1 MKKKYVPVRLPEE
14 VLERV
19 KKVALAQG
27 KSVSE
32 EIGILVRN
40 SLESD
45 HGPDQVEA
53 FKRAIRELRNEGKG
67 EEDYRVILADLGLES
82 LKTPSESGL
91 GIDLGQIK
99 KEIGS
104 VLGNALKPIL
114 ETLTILR
121 TEGVGGTGKGS
132 GIDPEVIRF
141 LTEKVSLTS
150 ALLIGVSSKMAGTYV
165 ADHNDRMKQ
174 AKAVV
179 ASEMK
184 TLFKEA

>member
-19 KKVALAQG
+19 KKIALAQG

-53 FKRAIRELRNEGKG
+53 FKKAIRELRNEGKG
-67 EEDYRVILADLGLES
+67 EEDYRAVLADLGLES
-82 LKTPSESGL
+82 LNTPS
-91 GIDLGQIK
+91 
-99 KEIGS
+99 GS
-104 VLGNALKPIL
+104 A
-114 ETLTILR
+114 
-121 TEGVGGTGKGS
+121 S
-132 GIDPEVIRF
+132 GIDPKVIRF

-165 ADHNDRMKQ
+165 ADHNDRIDK
-174 AKAVV
+174 ARAVV
-179 ASEMK
+179 GGEMK
-184 TLFKEA
+184 TLFKGA